1 MRWKGCAFGLEGSS
15 EIFGVF
21 ERGSIKLR
29 ENCCRAAIANGESF
43 LVDLGDGFSVRSKVV
58 DNWLVRLPVFQ
69 LASISLPLSA
79 AAMTSAFK

>member
-29 ENCCRAAIANGESF
+29 ENSCRAAIADEKIFG
-43 LVDLGDGFSVRSKVV
+43 RSRRWFFGAK
-58 DNWLVRLPVFQ
+58 
-69 LASISLPLSA
+69 
-79 AAMTSAFK
+79 